1 MNQHPPAQ
9 VLDGRAIAPDP
20 GPATHP
26 TPALTTAIIEQVR
39 EFAIDTLPT
48 DVVTAAK
55 HSLLDWLGVTFSGS
69 REPITHILLAQASAD
84 GGREECS
91 IIGHPGKINAA
102 QACLVHGAASH
113 SQDYDDVLE
122 MMQGHPS
129 ATVAPV
135 VFALAEREHR
145 GGADLLAAFV
155 AGVQAAGALGA
166 LVEPEH
172 SRQGWHPT
180 ATLGTFGAT
189 AAACHLLG
197 LDRDMWNRAFG
208 LAATQAGGLQRMA
221 GTMGKPFHA
230 GKAAMQ
236 GYFAASLAAR
246 GMTAALD
253 VIESPRGFLDVTTPG
268 APRDR
273 TPLPPTRFAIR
284 DVLFK
289 MHAACYLTHSAIEG
303 VLELARAHELSPGDV
318 ERIDVQVL
326 PVHQTTCPIST
337 ARTGLEAKFSIE
349 YAAAIALVEGCA
361 GGAQFTDE
369 VVRQPHVRELAAR
382 VVRHDGDW
390 PRSQMATPVRITL
403 RDGRQLDTVV
413 DTGAPARGEDVGR
426 QWHRL
431 VAKFTDLAT
440 PVVGASAARAIV
452 GIVERLDEVEE
463 LGQLTELV
471 SGPRAD

>member
-1 MNQHPPAQ
+1 MERTA
-9 VLDGRAIAPDP
+9 V
-20 GPATHP
+20 
-26 TPALTTAIIEQVR
+26 TTAIIDQVR
-39 EFAIDTLPT
+39 GFTIDTLPPE
-48 DVVTAAK
+48 VVTAAK
-55 HSLLDWLGVTFSGS
+55 HSLLDWLGVTLRGS
-69 REPITHILLAQASAD
+69 RQPITRILLAQAAAD

-113 SQDYDDVLE
+113 SEDYDDVLE

-135 VFALAEREHR
+135 VFALAEREQR

-155 AGVQAAGALGA
+155 SGVQAAGALGVLA
-166 LVEPEH
+166 EPEH

-197 LDRDMWNRAFG
+197 LDRDTWNRAFG
-208 LAATQAGGLQRMA
+208 LAATHAGGLQRMA

-230 GKAAMQ
+230 GKAAAQ

-273 TPLPPTRFAIR
+273 TPLPPTRFAVR

-303 VLELARAHELSPGDV
+303 VLELAREHELSPGDV
-318 ERIDVQVL
+318 ERIDVRVL
-326 PVHQTTCPIST
+326 TVHRTTCPIRT

-349 YAAAIALVEGCA
+349 YAAAIALLEGRA
-361 GGAQFTDE
+361 GGAQFTDA
-369 VVRQPHVRELAAR
+369 VVRRPDVRELAGR
-382 VVRHDGDW
+382 VVLHEGDW
-390 PRSQMATPVRITL
+390 QRSQMVTPVRITL

-413 DTGAPARGEDVGR
+413 DTGAPARGDDVGR

-431 VAKFTDLAT
+431 VAKFTDLAA
-440 PVVGASAARAIV
+440 PVVGTAAARAIV
-452 GIVERLDEVEE
+452 GIVERFEKVISLRE
-463 LGQLTELV
+463 LTALV
-471 SGPRAD
+471 GGAHS